1 MRKNARRWIFI
12 ASVAILTFCAPRMI
26 GAVDRLMWRA
36 SGTIESI
43 SADTLVVNRF
53 TYKLTAATVYERD
66 HHQTTRSAFGVG
78 DRVKLKF
85 VTDRSVIQL
94 ENDSTS
100 AHAPESTPNPAAT
113 PHVTRLT
120 AKLAPLGDS
129 KARGDSVSS
138 SSQKERAFT
147 LLINVPRNTI
157 PLATTDAEAKV
168 LSVTATI
175 SRGGDLVATCSTRFE
190 PKRKKRSVYQYKT
203 HIQKTGHARSRAI
216 KGRCVLANGSAGI
229 PTVHAGD
236 LVTVSEATYGEFLQ
250 GDF

>member
-12 ASVAILTFCAPRMI
+12 ASVVMLTLCAPRMSV
-26 GAVDRLMWRA
+26 GVDRLTWRA

-43 SADTLVVNRF
+43 SADTLIVNRF
-53 TYKLTAATVYERD
+53 TYKLTATTVYEKD
-66 HHQTTRSAFGVG
+66 HHQTTRSAFRVG

-100 AHAPESTPNPAAT
+100 AHAPASTPTPAAT
-113 PHVTRLT
+113 PLVTRLT
-120 AKLAPLGDS
+120 AKLAPLGAS
-129 KARGDSVSS
+129 KARGVSVSS

-147 LLINVPRNTI
+147 LLINVPRDTI

-175 SRGGDLVATCSTRFE
+175 SRSGDLVATCSTRFE
-190 PKRKKRSVYQYKT
+190 PKRKKRSVYEYKT

-216 KGRCVLANGSAGI
+216 QGKCVLANGSKGM
-229 PTVHAGD
+229 PTVRAGD
-236 LVTVSEATYGEFLQ
+236 LVTASEAAYGEFLR